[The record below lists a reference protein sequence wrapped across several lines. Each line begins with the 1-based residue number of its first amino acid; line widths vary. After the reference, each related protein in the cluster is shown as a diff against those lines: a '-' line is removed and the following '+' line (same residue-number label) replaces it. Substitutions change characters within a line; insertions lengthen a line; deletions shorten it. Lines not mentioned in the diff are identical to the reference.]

1 MDKSSEALIR
11 EKIRYNLTPEIS
23 SKEKKLLK
31 SFCPV
36 QKIIKRQIMQDVYL
50 DLSYNVLIP
59 RYETEE
65 VILECYKHITKTSN
79 VLDLGCGSGFIG
91 LSIKKNVGCNVTLVD
106 NSVQAIKQTKKNA
119 KINNLEVKVIKSN
132 WFSKIK
138 NQQFDLIVSNPP
150 YLDLE
155 KTNEIYSPSLK
166 WEPKKALF
174 AKNSGF
180 EHYETILKDA
190 KKYLKPEGKLIFEI
204 DPFIAQKLLLL
215 YPNLTLKEDINKKIR
230 IAILTYNDLK

>member
-1 MDKSSEALIR
+1 MDKSHEVLIR
-11 EKIRYNLTPEIS
+11 EKIRYNLKPEIS

-31 SFCPV
+31 RSCPV
-36 QKIIKRQIMQDVYL
+36 QKIIKHQIMQDVYL

-65 VILECYKHITKTSN
+65 VILECYKHIDKNSN

-91 LSIKKNVGCNVTLVD
+91 LAIKKNINCNVILID
-106 NSVQAIKQTKKNA
+106 NSIQAIKQTKKNA
-119 KINNLEVKVIKSN
+119 KLNQLQVNVIKSN

-138 NQQFDLIVSNPP
+138 KQQFDLIVSNPP
-150 YLDLE
+150 YLA
-155 KTNEIYSPSLK
+155 KSNAIYSPSLK

-174 AKNSGF
+174 AKNNGF
-180 EHYETILKDA
+180 KHYETILHNA
-190 KKYLKPEGKLIFEI
+190 KNYLKSTGKLIFEI
-204 DPFIAQKLLLL
+204 DPYIGQKILKL
-215 YPNLTLKEDINKKIR
+215 YPNITLKEDINKKIR